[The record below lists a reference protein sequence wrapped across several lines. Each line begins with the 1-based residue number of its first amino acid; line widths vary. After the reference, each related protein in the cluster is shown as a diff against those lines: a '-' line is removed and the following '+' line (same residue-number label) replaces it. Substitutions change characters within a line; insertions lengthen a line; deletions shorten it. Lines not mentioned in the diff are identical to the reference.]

1 MNANDL
7 RVIEQHKEIIQ
18 NMIKNTKSMTSA
30 MLASDPSRH
39 NDVKKQISS
48 AQGLLDIHH
57 RYKVEHNFKEFESVY
72 EDSGDL
78 FFKEELKE
86 YYNVKRQYCFV
97 LDAISEVIKPKNSKF
112 KWW

>member
-7 RVIEQHKEIIQ
+7 KVIEQHKEIIQ
-18 NMIKNTKSMTSA
+18 SMIKNTKSMTSA

-39 NDVKKQISS
+39 SDLKAKMRS

-57 RYKVEHNFKEFESVY
+57 RYKVEHNFREFESVY
-72 EDSGDL
+72 EECADM
-78 FFKEELKE
+78 FFKEELQE
-86 YYNVKRQYCFV
+86 YYNAKKQYYFV

-112 KWW
+112 K